1 MSQGRLPL
9 KVKAFE
15 RLGTLTDE
23 NGHKYTRDIGCSSVI
38 GGVPFW
44 AFGDTFPLNRN
55 GQMIGLL
62 TSTCALGYVQN
73 PARSRYWYCDRDG
86 KPPQFIPFTDEE
98 SKFNRQH
105 QSGGQKRF
113 YLWSFSKI
121 AETSPGEGYI
131 FFNKGRT
138 ETQSM
143 NDNVGFG
150 IQIAKVNLSPDRSQ
164 LICSRIMN
172 EPFFNDGVHWGSFDT
187 VVVNDHVYLY
197 GGQGDHIYC
206 ARVLKHR
213 ITDRSAYEFWNKDRW
228 TKDERQKSDLFW
240 KLQSGS
246 VFWSQ
251 YYQCFI
257 MVGCTMWA
265 DNKIIMRSS
274 PRPEGPW
281 TNDMLLHQLDK
292 PQSGINYCVNGHD
305 WAFPESNGGQ
315 LLVSWTDQ
323 HTGVV
328 ELGKVTWEGY
338 EGKLPHPYSFASFAG
353 TVLSPTP
360 PPGPSYPSNL
370 NQPYSPQPYFPNQFS
385 QYPGQYQ
392 AYPNQYQQYPTQA
405 PGWHSP
411 APPNYPPPSNY
422 NNGYGGGYNDDQQGY
437 QPPQVPYWSKPR

>member
-1 MSQGRLPL
+1 MSLGHLPL

-23 NGHKYTRDIGCSSVI
+23 NGNRYTRDIGCSSVL

-73 PARSRYWYCDRDG
+73 PVKSRYWNCDREG
-86 KPPQFIPFTDEE
+86 KPPQFIPFTNEE
-98 SKFNRQH
+98 LKFNRDHQH
-105 QSGGQKRF
+105 GGQKRF

-131 FFNKGRT
+131 FFHKGRT
-138 ETQSM
+138 ETQQMS
-143 NDNVGFG
+143 DNVGYG
-150 IQIAKVNLSPDRSQ
+150 IQIANVKISADRSQ
-164 LICSRIMN
+164 LICTRIMN
-172 EPFFNDGVHWGSFDT
+172 EPFFKDRVDWGSFDT

-206 ARVLKHR
+206 ARVLKSR
-213 ITDRSAYEFWNKDRW
+213 ITDKSAYEFWNKDRW
-228 TKDERQKSDLFW
+228 TKDENQKSDLFW

-251 YYQCFI
+251 YYRCFI

-265 DNKIIMRSS
+265 DNKIIMRSA

-281 TNDMLLHQLDK
+281 TNDMLLYQLYK
-292 PQSGINYCVNGHD
+292 PQSGINYCVNAHP

-338 EGKLPHPYSFASFAG
+338 EG
-353 TVLSPTP
+353 
-360 PPGPSYPSNL
+360 PSN
-370 NQPYSPQPYFPNQFS
+370 NQQYEDRNYPYPRPPQPYFPNQFS
-385 QYPGQYQ
+385 QYPGQYHQQYQ
-392 AYPNQYQQYPTQA
+392 AYPNQYEQYAPPGQA
-405 PGWHSP
+405 PPGWSSP
-411 APPNYPPPSNY
+411 TPPRYPHPSNY
-422 NNGYGGGYNDDQQGY
+422 NNGNGGGYNDDQQGY
-437 QPPQVPYWSKPR
+437 PPQVPYWSKPR